1 MTLKTISPEEA
12 KLEVSKSK
20 GRIVLI
26 AIQDLSETDV
36 NIAFDRHDKAD
47 CDRII
52 ESAKTITKMCDDFI
66 KMLDCYTE
74 EQDIEDIKP
83 VGLQQTILL
92 IKED

>member
-1 MTLKTISPEEA
+1 MILKTISPEEA
-12 KLEVSKSK
+12 KLEVSNSK

-36 NIAFDRHDKAD
+36 NVVFDKHDKAD

-52 ESAKTITKMCDDFI
+52 ESAKTIASMCDDFI
-66 KMLDCYTE
+66 RMLDCYTE
-74 EQDIEDIKP
+74 EQDIENIKP

-92 IKED
+92 IRE